1 MKKVTFSITVVVL
14 LAMIVGLIGYDR
26 FSTSQN
32 AKKYQLE
39 EKTTTTT
46 KEETTKTKTK
56 KEKNSQRIYCIGD
69 SFTLGSEF
77 ASYPLNLESLTNS
90 EIIKFGGN
98 QDTTYD
104 LSIRVGRTKI
114 FANNITIPG
123 DKEAVDL
130 TFYNEK
136 GEQVEALKNSGSNF
150 DEVTIQGIKGT
161 LAYDSSRNIHTFT
174 RDKSGKA
181 VTLTAPAQIEATLP
195 EFNEN
200 DIVIIFS
207 GNYDKQN
214 NQDVYRTITY
224 QRAILNQIKT
234 QKYIVVSMTSKR
246 QNNLVRDDNNILNEE
261 HKDQVNETHRKIS
274 KMENQATETRV
285 LMHTNK
291 GDIKLKLYNDTPLH
305 RDNFIKLVKEGQY
318 NGLLFHRVIKDFMIQ
333 GGDVTSKDA
342 PMNKQLGAGDLG
354 YTVPAEFRYP
364 KYFHKKGALCAA
376 RTGDEVNPEK
386 ASSASQFYIVTGK
399 KYSEQELNQ
408 MEKQLEGRLKQEI
421 FARLQNENKPKIM
434 EFYRSGNKEELAI
447 LRDTLIGKTE
457 LEAEKRKDEV
467 KLNPELR
474 EAYKNVGG
482 VPFLDNQYTVYGE
495 VVEGMDVVD
504 AIQSSKTN
512 KQDRPTEN
520 IVINSVEI
528 L

>member
-1 MKKVTFSITVVVL
+1 MKRNLIVLLTILVCSLTACKPGQKKEEDMEKETKLKIETSAGDITV
-14 LAMIVGLIGYDR
+14 
-26 FSTSQN
+26 
-32 AKKYQLE
+32 
-39 EKTTTTT
+39 
-46 KEETTKTKTK
+46 
-56 KEKNSQRIYCIGD
+56 
-69 SFTLGSEF
+69 
-77 ASYPLNLESLTNS
+77 
-90 EIIKFGGN
+90 
-98 QDTTYD
+98 
-104 LSIRVGRTKI
+104 
-114 FANNITIPG
+114 
-123 DKEAVDL
+123 
-130 TFYNEK
+130 
-136 GEQVEALKNSGSNF
+136 
-150 DEVTIQGIKGT
+150 
-161 LAYDSSRNIHTFT
+161 
-174 RDKSGKA
+174 
-181 VTLTAPAQIEATLP
+181 
-195 EFNEN
+195 
-200 DIVIIFS
+200 
-207 GNYDKQN
+207 
-214 NQDVYRTITY
+214 
-224 QRAILNQIKT
+224 
-234 QKYIVVSMTSKR
+234 
-246 QNNLVRDDNNILNEE
+246 
-261 HKDQVNETHRKIS
+261 
-274 KMENQATETRV
+274 
-285 LMHTNK
+285 
-291 GDIKLKLYNDTPLH
+291 KLYNETPKH

-364 KYFHKKGALCAA
+364 KYLHKKGALCAA